1 MNTEN
6 INEVIAKRLKAII
19 KINNVNITHLAIRC
33 GVSRST
39 IINYMNL
46 KRQPTLCVLADIAN
60 GLGVP
65 ISFLLGEGNENLN
78 INEGKNVQQLL
89 FNILQLTKK
98 LNFDISTQTGGDIT
112 LKTNNRHIAEFLK
125 LCQDKTDD
133 EIYEILKLYENY
145 VVINGEICSS
155 PNDPQAERHLIYNIS
170 EEDRELYPE
179 ECRAELQRR
188 INIWNSSTTE
198 GRKKLL
204 EEIKSEKDD

>member
-1 MNTEN
+1 MNTES
-6 INEVIAKRLKAII
+6 INEVIAKRLRAVI
-19 KINNVNITHLAIRC
+19 KINNVNISHLAIKS
-33 GVSRST
+33 GVSRGT
-39 IINYMNL
+39 ITNYMNL
-46 KRQPTLCVLADIAN
+46 KRQPTLCMLADIAN

-98 LNFDISTQTGGDIT
+98 LNFDISTQTGGNIT
-112 LKTNNRHIAEFLK
+112 LKTNNRHIADFLK
-125 LCQDKTDD
+125 MCQDKTDD

-155 PNDPQAERHLIYNIS
+155 SNDPQAERHLLYNIS
-170 EEDRELYPE
+170 EADHELYPE

-188 INIWNSSTTE
+188 IDIWNSSTTE